1 MPSVTVKL
9 SPAESRA
16 LRAAA
21 RSARRTVSAHVR
33 AVLFP
38 ARPAR
43 RVRLVTDPETGLPL
57 FKVPADTPPVSSAEV
72 RSALADF
79 P

>member
-21 RSARRTVSAHVR
+21 RSAKRTVSAHVR

-38 ARPAR
+38 ARSAR
-43 RVRLVTDPETGLPL
+43 RVRLVKDPATGLPL
-57 FKVPADTPPVSSAEV
+57 FKVPAGTPPVTSEDIRA
-72 RSALADF
+72 ALADF